1 LPKTSRTWK
10 GARSPSGLKRVR
22 QTKRRSTVLQPRRS
36 AAKSLVA
43 KALRA
48 ATQPIADADP
58 KAVLLQALSALDRAA
73 KSGAIHANAAARR
86 KSRLTKRLNAATGG
100 GQATSHA
107 VKSTSRAQAAKAAR
121 ARIAAARA
129 DKSKGTQTAA
139 EKARAALTRT
149 TRAETP
155 TAAPTRARSAP
166 KTTTK
171 TSTTKASAAKTS
183 TTKAAAKATS
193 TRKPASGAK
202 SSTRT
207 TARKTSKS

>member
-1 LPKTSRTWK
+1 MPKTSRTWK

-48 ATQPIADADP
+48 ATQPIAGADP
-58 KAVLLQALSALDRAA
+58 KAVLLQAISALDRAA
-73 KSGAIHANAAARR
+73 KSGAIHGNAAARR
-86 KSRLTKRLNAATGG
+86 KSRLTKRLNAAT

-121 ARIAAARA
+121 ARIAAAKA

-149 TRAETP
+149 TRADAP
-155 TAAPTRARSAP
+155 AAAPTRSRTAAKP
-166 KTTTK
+166 TAKTTTR
-171 TSTTKASAAKTS
+171 TSAAKS
-183 TTKAAAKATS
+183 TS

-202 SSTRT
+202 PTTAKT
-207 TARKTSKS
+207 TARKTPKS